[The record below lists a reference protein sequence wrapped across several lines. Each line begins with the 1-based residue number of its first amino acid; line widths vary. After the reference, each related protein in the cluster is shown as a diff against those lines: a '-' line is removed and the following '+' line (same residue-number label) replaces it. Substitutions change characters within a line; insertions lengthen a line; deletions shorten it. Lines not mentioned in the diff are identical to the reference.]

1 MIEAILS
8 FLGGSTL
15 RMIWGEVSAFITK
28 KQDHQHEVER
38 MRLQA
43 ELDAAN
49 HARTLQ
55 SLKLQGD
62 LGVKTIE
69 VQAAGAVDQLE
80 AEGWLEAVKATGR
93 ATGVRW
99 VDAWNS
105 SIRPGVATWGV
116 VVLTAEVARHYTKV
130 EVDEGTRSVI
140 YGFLGLFAA
149 DRSLGKR
156 GK

>member
-15 RMIWGEVSAFITK
+15 RMVWGEVSAYLTR

-38 MRLQA
+38 MKLQA
-43 ELDAAN
+43 DLDAGQ
-49 HARTLQ
+49 HARTLS
-55 SLKLQGD
+55 SLRLQGE

-69 VQAAGAVDQLE
+69 VQSEGAVDQLE
-80 AEGWLEAVKATGR
+80 AQGWLEAVKATGR

-105 SIRPGVATWGV
+105 AIRPGVATWGIV
-116 VVLTAEVARHYTKV
+116 MLTAEAMRLLVVT
-130 EVDEGTRSVI
+130 DGTASVV
-140 YGFLGLFAA
+140 YAFLGIFAA

>member
-15 RMIWGEVSAFITK
+15 RMVWGEVSAYLTR
-28 KQDHQHEVER
+28 KQDHAHEVER
-38 MRLQA
+38 MKLQA
-43 ELDAAN
+43 ELDAGQ
-49 HARTLQ
+49 HARTLS
-55 SLKLQGD
+55 SLRLQGE

-69 VQAAGAVDQLE
+69 VQAEGAVDQLE
-80 AEGWLEAVKATGR
+80 AQGWLEAVKATGR

-105 SIRPGVATWGV
+105 AIRPGVATWGIV
-116 VVLTAEVARHYTKV
+116 MLTAEAMRLLVVT
-130 EVDEGTRSVI
+130 DGTASVV
-140 YGFLGLFAA
+140 YAFLGIFAA

>member
-15 RMIWGEVSAFITK
+15 RMVWGEVSAFLSR
-28 KQDHQHEVER
+28 KQDHAHEIER

-43 ELDAAN
+43 DLDGAA
-49 HARTLQ
+49 HARTLS
-55 SLKLQGD
+55 SLRLQGE
-62 LGVKTIE
+62 LGVKTVE

-93 ATGVRW
+93 STGVAW

-105 SIRPGVATWGV
+105 MIRPFGASWALAILTSHEAGLLVNPLSDGTAQVAY
-116 VVLTAEVARHYTKV
+116 A
-130 EVDEGTRSVI
+130 
-140 YGFLGLFAA
+140 FLGIFVA

>member
-15 RMIWGEVSAFITK
+15 RMVWGEVSAYLTR

-43 ELDAAN
+43 DLDAGQ
-49 HARTLQ
+49 HARTLS
-55 SLKLQGD
+55 SLRLQGE

-69 VQAAGAVDQLE
+69 VQSEGAVDQLE
-80 AEGWLEAVKATGR
+80 AQGWLEAVKSTGR

-105 SIRPGVATWGV
+105 AIRPGVATWGIV
-116 VVLTAEVARHYTKV
+116 MLTAEAMRLLVVT
-130 EVDEGTRSVI
+130 DGTASVV
-140 YGFLGLFAA
+140 YAFLGIFAA

>member
-15 RMIWGEVSAFITK
+15 RMVWGEVSAYLTR

-38 MRLQA
+38 MKLQA
-43 ELDAAN
+43 ELDAGQ
-49 HARTLQ
+49 HARTLS
-55 SLKLQGD
+55 SLRLQGE

-69 VQAAGAVDQLE
+69 AQSEGAVDQLE
-80 AEGWLEAVKATGR
+80 AQGWLEAVKSTGR

-105 SIRPGVATWGV
+105 AIRPGVATWGIV
-116 VVLTAEVARHYTKV
+116 MLTAEAMRLLVVT
-130 EVDEGTRSVI
+130 DGTASVV
-140 YGFLGLFAA
+140 YAFLGIFAA

>member
-15 RMIWGEVSAFITK
+15 RMVWGELSAYLTR

-38 MRLQA
+38 MKLQA
-43 ELDAAN
+43 DLDAGQ

-55 SLKLQGD
+55 SLKLQGE

-69 VQAAGAVDQLE
+69 VQSEGAVDQLE
-80 AEGWLEAVKATGR
+80 AQGWLEAVKATGR

-105 SIRPGVATWGV
+105 AIRPGVATWGIV
-116 VVLTAEVARHYTKV
+116 MLTAEAMRLLVVT
-130 EVDEGTRSVI
+130 DGTASVV
-140 YGFLGLFAA
+140 YAFLGIFAA

>member
-15 RMIWGEVSAFITK
+15 RMVWGEVSAYLTR

-38 MRLQA
+38 MKLQA
-43 ELDAAN
+43 DLDAGQ

-55 SLKLQGD
+55 SLKLQGE

-69 VQAAGAVDQLE
+69 VQSEGAVDQLE
-80 AEGWLEAVKATGR
+80 AQGWLEAVKATGR

-105 SIRPGVATWGV
+105 AIRPGVATWGIV
-116 VVLTAEVARHYTKV
+116 MLTAEAMRLLVVT
-130 EVDEGTRSVI
+130 DGTASVV
-140 YGFLGLFAA
+140 YAFLGIFAA

>member
-28 KQDHQHEVER
+28 KQDHQHEIER

-49 HARTLQ
+49 HSRTLQ
-55 SLKLQGD
+55 SLKLQGE

-69 VQAAGAVDQLE
+69 VQAASAVDQIE
-80 AEGWLEAVKATGR
+80 AEGWLEGVKATGR
-93 ATGVRW
+93 STGVRW

-105 SIRPGVATWGV
+105 AIRPGVATWGIV
-116 VVLTAEVARHYTKV
+116 MLTAEAMRLLVVT
-130 EVDEGTRSVI
+130 DGTASVV
-140 YGFLGLFAA
+140 YAFLGIFAA
-149 DRSLGKR
+149 DRTLGKR

>member
-15 RMIWGEVSAFITK
+15 RMVWGEVSAFLTR
-28 KQDHQHEVER
+28 KQDHEHEVER

-43 ELDAAN
+43 ELDASS

-69 VQAAGAVDQLE
+69 VQAEGAVDQLE
-80 AEGWLEAVKATGR
+80 AQGWLEAVKATGR

-105 SIRPGVATWGV
+105 AIRPGVATWGIV
-116 VVLTAEVARHYTKV
+116 MLTAEAMKMLVVT
-130 EVDEGTRSVI
+130 DGTASVV
-140 YGFLGLFAA
+140 YAFLGIFAA

>member
-15 RMIWGEVSAFITK
+15 RMVWGEVSAYLTR

-38 MRLQA
+38 MKLQA
-43 ELDAAN
+43 DLDAGQ

-55 SLKLQGD
+55 SLKLQGE

-69 VQAAGAVDQLE
+69 VQSEGAVDQLE
-80 AEGWLEAVKATGR
+80 AQGWLEAVKATGR

-105 SIRPGVATWGV
+105 AIRPGVATWGV
-116 VVLTAEVARHYTKV
+116 LMLTAEAMRLLVVT
-130 EVDEGTRSVI
+130 DGTASVV
-140 YGFLGLFAA
+140 YAFLGIFAA

>member
-15 RMIWGEVSAFITK
+15 RMVWGEVSAYLTR

-38 MRLQA
+38 MKLQA
-43 ELDAAN
+43 DLDAGQ

-55 SLKLQGD
+55 SLKLQGE

-69 VQAAGAVDQLE
+69 VQSEGAVDQLE
-80 AEGWLEAVKATGR
+80 AQGWLEAVKSTGR

-105 SIRPGVATWGV
+105 AIRPGVATWGIV
-116 VVLTAEVARHYTKV
+116 MLTAEAMRLLVVT
-130 EVDEGTRSVI
+130 DGTASVV
-140 YGFLGLFAA
+140 YAFLGIFAA

>member
-15 RMIWGEVSAFITK
+15 RMVWGEVSAYLTR

-38 MRLQA
+38 MKLQA

-49 HARTLQ
+49 HARVLQ
-55 SLKLQGD
+55 SLKLQGE

-69 VQAAGAVDQLE
+69 VQSEGAVDQLE
-80 AEGWLEAVKATGR
+80 AQGWLEAVKATGR

-105 SIRPGVATWGV
+105 AIRPGVATWGIV
-116 VVLTAEVARHYTKV
+116 MLTAEAMRLLVVT
-130 EVDEGTRSVI
+130 DGTASVV
-140 YGFLGLFAA
+140 YAFLGIFAA

>member
-15 RMIWGEVSAFITK
+15 RMVWGEVSAYLTR
-28 KQDHQHEVER
+28 KQDHAHEAER
-38 MRLQA
+38 MKLQA
-43 ELDAAN
+43 ELDAGQ
-49 HARTLQ
+49 HARTLS
-55 SLKLQGD
+55 SLRLQGE

-69 VQAAGAVDQLE
+69 VQAEGAVDQLE
-80 AEGWLEAVKATGR
+80 AQGWLEAVKATGR

-105 SIRPGVATWGV
+105 AIRPGVATWGIIM
-116 VVLTAEVARHYTKV
+116 LTAEAMRLLVVT
-130 EVDEGTRSVI
+130 DGTASVV
-140 YGFLGLFAA
+140 YAFLGIFAA

>member
-15 RMIWGEVSAFITK
+15 RMVWGELSAYLTR

-38 MRLQA
+38 MKLQA
-43 ELDAAN
+43 ELDAGQ
-49 HARTLQ
+49 HARTLS
-55 SLKLQGD
+55 SLRLQGE
-62 LGVKTIE
+62 LNVKTIE
-69 VQAAGAVDQLE
+69 VQTEGAVDQLE
-80 AEGWLEAVKATGR
+80 AQGWLEAVKTTGR

-105 SIRPGVATWGV
+105 AIRPGVATWGIV
-116 VVLTAEVARHYTKV
+116 MLTAEAMRLLVVT
-130 EVDEGTRSVI
+130 DGTASVV
-140 YGFLGLFAA
+140 YAFLGIFAA

>member
-15 RMIWGEVSAFITK
+15 RMVWGEVSAYLTR

-38 MRLQA
+38 MKLQA
-43 ELDAAN
+43 ELDAGQ
-49 HARTLQ
+49 HARTLS
-55 SLKLQGD
+55 SLRLQGE

-69 VQAAGAVDQLE
+69 VQSEGAVDQLE
-80 AEGWLEAVKATGR
+80 AQGWLEAVKATGR

-105 SIRPGVATWGV
+105 AIRPGVATWGIV
-116 VVLTAEVARHYTKV
+116 MLTAEAMRLLVVT
-130 EVDEGTRSVI
+130 DGTASVV
-140 YGFLGLFAA
+140 YAFLGIFAA

>member
-15 RMIWGEVSAFITK
+15 RMVWGEVSAYLTR

-38 MRLQA
+38 MKLQA
-43 ELDAAN
+43 DLDAGQ
-49 HARTLQ
+49 HARTLS
-55 SLKLQGD
+55 SLRLQGE

-69 VQAAGAVDQLE
+69 AQSEGAVDQLE
-80 AEGWLEAVKATGR
+80 AQGWLEAVKATGR

-105 SIRPGVATWGV
+105 AIRPGVATWGIV
-116 VVLTAEVARHYTKV
+116 MLTAEAMRLLVVT
-130 EVDEGTRSVI
+130 DGTASVV
-140 YGFLGLFAA
+140 YAFLGIFAA

>member
-15 RMIWGEVSAFITK
+15 RMVWGEVSAYLTR

-38 MRLQA
+38 MKLQA
-43 ELDAAN
+43 DLDAGQ

-55 SLKLQGD
+55 SLKLQSE

-69 VQAAGAVDQLE
+69 VQSEGAVDQLE
-80 AEGWLEAVKATGR
+80 AQGWLEAVKATGR

-105 SIRPGVATWGV
+105 AIRPGVATWGIV
-116 VVLTAEVARHYTKV
+116 MLTAEAMRLLVVT
-130 EVDEGTRSVI
+130 DGTASVV
-140 YGFLGLFAA
+140 YAFLGIFAA

>member
-15 RMIWGEVSAFITK
+15 RMVWGEVSAYLTR
-28 KQDHQHEVER
+28 KQDHAHEVER
-38 MRLQA
+38 MKLQA
-43 ELDAAN
+43 ELDAGQ
-49 HARTLQ
+49 HARTLS
-55 SLKLQGD
+55 SLRLQGE

-69 VQAAGAVDQLE
+69 VQAEGAVDQLE
-80 AEGWLEAVKATGR
+80 AQGWLEAVKATGR

-105 SIRPGVATWGV
+105 AIRPGVATWGIV
-116 VVLTAEVARHYTKV
+116 MLTAEALKLLVVT
-130 EVDEGTRSVI
+130 DGTASVV
-140 YGFLGLFAA
+140 YAFLGIFAA

>member
-15 RMIWGEVSAFITK
+15 RMVWGEVSAYLTR

-43 ELDAAN
+43 DLDAGQ

-55 SLKLQGD
+55 SLKLQGE

-69 VQAAGAVDQLE
+69 VQAEGAVDQLE
-80 AEGWLEAVKATGR
+80 AQGWLEAVKATGR
-93 ATGVRW
+93 STGVRW

-105 SIRPGVATWGV
+105 AIRPGVATWGV
-116 VVLTAEVARHYTKV
+116 FMLTAEAMRLLVVT
-130 EVDEGTRSVI
+130 DGTASVV
-140 YGFLGLFAA
+140 YAFLGIFAA

>member
-15 RMIWGEVSAFITK
+15 RMVWGEVSAYLTR

-38 MRLQA
+38 MKLQA
-43 ELDAAN
+43 DLDAGQ
-49 HARTLQ
+49 HARTLS
-55 SLKLQGD
+55 SLRLQGE

-69 VQAAGAVDQLE
+69 VQSEGAVDQLE
-80 AEGWLEAVKATGR
+80 AQGWLEAVKSTGR

-105 SIRPGVATWGV
+105 AIRPGVATWGIV
-116 VVLTAEVARHYTKV
+116 MLTAEAMRLLVVT
-130 EVDEGTRSVI
+130 DGTASVV
-140 YGFLGLFAA
+140 YAFLGIFAA

>member
-15 RMIWGEVSAFITK
+15 RMVWGEVSAYLTR

-38 MRLQA
+38 MKLQA
-43 ELDAAN
+43 DLEAGQ

-55 SLKLQGD
+55 SLKLQGE

-69 VQAAGAVDQLE
+69 VQSEGAVDQLE
-80 AEGWLEAVKATGR
+80 AQGWLEAVKATGR

-105 SIRPGVATWGV
+105 AIRPGVATWGIV
-116 VVLTAEVARHYTKV
+116 MLTAEAMRLLVVT
-130 EVDEGTRSVI
+130 DGTASVV
-140 YGFLGLFAA
+140 YAFLGIFAA

>member
-1 MIEAILS
+1 MIEALLS

-28 KQDHQHEVER
+28 KQDHRHEVER

-55 SLKLQGD
+55 SLKLQGE
-62 LGVKTIE
+62 LGIKTIE
-69 VQAAGAVDQLE
+69 VQSAGAVDQLE

-93 ATGVRW
+93 STGIRW

-105 SIRPGVATWGV
+105 SIRPGVATWGIV
-116 VVLTAEVARHYTKV
+116 VMTLEVARHYTNV